1 MKQESFMMED
11 RIPETLAAM
20 KLSLRR
26 VGRSVPAMISET
38 AAAGYDTIRGSTS
51 GKRYMIFRVKSVA
64 TALQLE
70 ESMTEK

>member
-20 KLSLRR
+20 KLSLWR

-38 AAAGYDTIRGSTS
+38 VAAGYDTIREAH
-51 GKRYMIFRVKSVA
+51 RESV
-64 TALQLE
+64 T
-70 ESMTEK
+70 

>member
-11 RIPETLAAM
+11 RIPETSAAM

-51 GKRYMIFRVKSVA
+51 GKRYMIRVKNVA

-70 ESMTEK
+70 ESITEK

>member
-11 RIPETLAAM
+11 RIPETSAAM

-51 GKRYMIFRVKSVA
+51 GKRYMIRVKSVA

>member
-11 RIPETLAAM
+11 RIPETSAAM

-38 AAAGYDTIRGSTS
+38 AAAGYDTIWEAHRE
-51 GKRYMIFRVKSVA
+51 SV
-64 TALQLE
+64 T
-70 ESMTEK
+70 